1 MIPSLYI
8 TGERRC
14 GKSTAA
20 RALYEAFGLQE
31 VSITTPLYEVAR
43 TYFGMAEKDRALLQ
57 KVGDA
62 FRNVR
67 EDWLIEHVIEQAKSA
82 GGMAVCPDIRLP
94 REGEVLRAHGW
105 IGLRIERTREHQS
118 AAILEAGEELTGE
131 QAEHQTETQVR
142 LVPVDGWI
150 NNNGTPEELGEKA
163 VAMVKAILRARE
175 DHAWLHMRPVGR
187 EILPPYEIDE
197 P

>member
-1 MIPSLYI
+1 MIAPIYAV
-8 TGERRC
+8 GERRV
-14 GKSTAA
+14 GKSTVA
-20 RALYEAFGLQE
+20 RALCEAFGLHE
-31 VSITTPLYEVAR
+31 VSITQPLYAIAAE
-43 TYFGMAEKDRALLQ
+43 YFGMREKDRGLLQ
-57 KVGDA
+57 RVGDA

-67 EDWLIEHVIEQAKSA
+67 EDWLIEHVIDQAEAA
-82 GGMAVCPDIRLP
+82 GGMAVCPDVRLP
-94 REGEVLRAHGW
+94 REGEVLRKAGW

-150 NNNGTPEELGEKA
+150 INDGTPEELGDKA
-163 VAMVKAILRARE
+163 VAMVKAIMRE
-175 DHAWLHMRPVGR
+175 R
-187 EILPPYEIDE
+187 EPHVLNVEHIDE